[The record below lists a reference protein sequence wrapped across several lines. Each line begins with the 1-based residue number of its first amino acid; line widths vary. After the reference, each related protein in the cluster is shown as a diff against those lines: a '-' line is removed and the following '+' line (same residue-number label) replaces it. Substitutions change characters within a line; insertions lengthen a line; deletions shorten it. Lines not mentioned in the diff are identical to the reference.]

1 MILARIAG
9 PSEENKGPGESSRMA
24 AAYRGG
30 SASAEPGFPVE
41 QFAGDLQVAGVRGG
55 LLDHMQDDP
64 ADVRDLPGVLG
75 VLVKV
80 EPARGRGQ
88 RGDGEDLV
96 GSPAL
101 VAVAGDEVGA
111 GPGAGEGGLGI
122 VRAVF
127 LVLRLL
133 VRRRFLHDAR

>member
-1 MILARIAG
+1 MAG
-9 PSEENKGPGESSRMA
+9 ACWGR
-24 AAYRGG
+24 

-41 QFAGDLQVAGVRGG
+41 QFACDLEVAGVRGS
-55 LLDHMQDDP
+55 LLDHVQDDP
-64 ADVRDLPGVLG
+64 ADVRDLLG
-75 VLVKV
+75 VLRVMVKA

-111 GPGAGEGGLGI
+111 GRAAGEGGLGI
-122 VRAVF
+122 VRAFF

-133 VRRRFLHDAR
+133 VLR